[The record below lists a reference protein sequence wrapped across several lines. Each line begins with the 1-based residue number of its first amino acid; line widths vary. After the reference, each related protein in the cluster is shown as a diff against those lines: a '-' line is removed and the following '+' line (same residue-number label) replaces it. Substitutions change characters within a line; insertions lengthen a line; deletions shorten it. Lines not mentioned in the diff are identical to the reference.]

1 MVPVTSLAAWGVTLG
16 AVLGLGLWSLASL
29 VPRLGRPTLASRVA
43 PYVADFS
50 EGARTMLGRRTVDPL
65 PIIGALVSPGL
76 HRVRG
81 ALGQLLGGDATVGL
95 RLRQS
100 GSTLTVDGFRSRQL
114 AWGLVGGAAGILL
127 STALARSGTLP
138 IVGHV
143 LVIVVFAVLGVVACD
158 YQLQRA
164 AASRLAR
171 MSSELPTVL
180 EFLTLSMSAG
190 EGVLDAIR
198 RVSRTSRGE
207 LAAELGGV
215 IAEVNTGIPLT
226 ESLTRMSAGVQ
237 LPALTRCVDQITG
250 ALERGTPLAEV
261 FRAQSQDSREDAKR
275 ELIEVAGKKE
285 VAMLIPLVFLILP
298 TTIIFAIFP
307 GIFVLQVGF

>member
-1 MVPVTSLAAWGVTLG
+1 MSPLTSWGVVLG
-16 AVLGLGLWSLASL
+16 VSLGLGLWSLVSL
-29 VPRLGRPTLASRVA
+29 VPRLGRPSLASRVA

-50 EGARTMLGRRTVDPL
+50 PGAQAMLARRTVDPL
-65 PIIGALVSPGL
+65 PIIGALVSPGF
-76 HRVRG
+76 HRLRG
-81 ALGQLLGGDATVGL
+81 VLGRVLGGSATTAM

-100 GSTLTVDGFRSRQL
+100 GSALTVDAFRSRQL
-114 AWGLVGGAAGILL
+114 AWALVGAAAGILL
-127 STALARSGTLP
+127 SVALARTQTLP
-138 IVGHV
+138 LAANVLLV
-143 LVIVVFAVLGVVACD
+143 LVLAVAGVLGCD
-158 YQLQRA
+158 YFLQRSA
-164 AASRLAR
+164 TARLAR
-171 MSSELPTVL
+171 MASELPTVL

-198 RVSRTSRGE
+198 RVSRISRGE
-207 LAAELGGV
+207 LATELGAV

-226 ESLTRMSAGVQ
+226 ESLRRLSSGVQ

-261 FRAQSQDSREDAKR
+261 FRAQAQDSREDAKR
-275 ELIEVAGKKE
+275 QLIEIAGKKE

-307 GIFVLQVGF
+307 GILVLQVGF